1 MERPSRKL
9 ANSAS
14 DRPGLVGVLSTKNYQ
29 VIYEPFEV
37 LEKTSVR
44 VETWGGAGR
53 ARSLATTLS
62 QKHSEKPDEQIYPT

>member
-1 MERPSRKL
+1 MQSLFSHSCDIPIASFIMERPSRKL

-44 VETWGGAGR
+44 VET
-53 ARSLATTLS
+53 
-62 QKHSEKPDEQIYPT
+62 